1 MGNRKFKIG
10 DRVKYTSGIYG
21 DRRRNPLWKG
31 KYGKIKGTLTSI
43 IRDGIVECP
52 LHVRWDNKENNFYR
66 LNDLELIEEQR
77 QLNLFGGECE

>member
-21 DRRRNPLWKG
+21 DRWYNPLWKG
-31 KYGKIKGTLTSI
+31 KHGKIKGTLISV
-43 IRDGIVECP
+43 IRDNIVECP
-52 LHVRWDNKENNFYR
+52 LYVRWDNKEDNFYG

-77 QLNLFGGECE
+77 QLNLFGGEHE